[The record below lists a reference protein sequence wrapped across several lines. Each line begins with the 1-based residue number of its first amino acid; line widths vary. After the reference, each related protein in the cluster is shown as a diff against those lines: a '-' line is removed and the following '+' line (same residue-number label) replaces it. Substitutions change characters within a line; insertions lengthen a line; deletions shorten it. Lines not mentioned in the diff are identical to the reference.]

1 MADAFPERRV
11 AWAERAASGDGTEPE
26 QSREDGLDRR
36 TFIRAAATGAAGTA
50 ALAAPAI
57 AQDRQ
62 VVKMVTTWPKNF
74 PGLGTGAQRLADRIT
89 QVSEGRIEVKLFA
102 AGELVPAF
110 ESFDAVSSGAAEM
123 YHAPDYYWQG
133 KHKAFNFFSG
143 VPMGFTCQELNSW
156 IRFGGGQELWD
167 ELAGQFNVKCEMT
180 GNTGAQMGGW
190 FRNPITSIDDM
201 KGLKIRIPGLGGEVM
216 RQIGASAVALPGG
229 EIFPALQSGAIDAVE
244 WVGPYNDLAFGFYK
258 ILKNYMYPGFQE
270 GGSGIALGMNKGWWD
285 ALSETDQAVIRS
297 CCAAELDIML
307 SEFNYQNSVALNTLL
322 TEHGVQLHRY
332 PDDVLKELAAASENV
347 VAEVGSGDPMSER
360 VYASYKD
367 FRKLIAGWSRL
378 SEQAYLDTRD
388 ANLEL

>member
-1 MADAFPERRV
+1 M
-11 AWAERAASGDGTEPE
+11 
-26 QSREDGLDRR
+26 DRR
-36 TFIRAAATGAAGTA
+36 AFLRTSAVGAAGA
-50 ALAAPAI
+50 AGLAAPAV

-62 VVKMVTTWPKNF
+62 VVKMVTPWPKNF

-89 QVSEGRIEVKLFA
+89 SLSGGRIEVTLFA

-133 KHKAFNFFSG
+133 KHAAFNFFSA
-143 VPMGFTCQELNSW
+143 VPMGFTCQELTSW
-156 IRFGGGQELWD
+156 IRYGGGQELWD

-190 FRNPITSIDDM
+190 FREPITSLDDM

-216 RQIGASAVALPGG
+216 RKIGASAVALPGG

-258 ILKNYMYPGFQE
+258 VLKNYMYPGFQE

-285 ALSETDQAVIRS
+285 GLPETDQELIRT

-307 SEFNYQNSVALNTLL
+307 SEFNFQNAMALDTLV

-332 PDDVLKELAAASENV
+332 PDEVLAELAKASEEV
-347 VAEVGSGDPMSER
+347 VAQVGSGDELSQR
-360 VYASYKD
+360 VYKSYAD
-367 FRKLIAGWSRL
+367 FRKLVSGWSEI
-378 SEQAYLDTRD
+378 SELAYLDQRA
-388 ANLEL
+388 ANLQL